1 MLKINLSTVQ
11 CSFVFVTDTCS
22 RDLYH
27 SHILHS
33 HIYTSHQ
40 SEYYYNDLWVMLLDN
55 WTKCTNNSFS
65 RHAFESRKEFNQKIE
80 RRKEKSTKLSVEV
93 SKCLKFSK
101 FSKFRNNLN
110 QKKKTEHFTTTLYKN
125 GSQPFVTTIL
135 GVLKM
140 YLWTNTIIF

>member
-1 MLKINLSTVQ
+1 
-11 CSFVFVTDTCS
+11 
-22 RDLYH
+22 
-27 SHILHS
+27 
-33 HIYTSHQ
+33 
-40 SEYYYNDLWVMLLDN
+40 MLLDN

-110 QKKKTEHFTTTLYKN
+110 QKKKQN
-125 GSQPFVTTIL
+125 IL
-135 GVLKM
+135 QQHYIKKGHNL
-140 YLWTNTIIF
+140 L